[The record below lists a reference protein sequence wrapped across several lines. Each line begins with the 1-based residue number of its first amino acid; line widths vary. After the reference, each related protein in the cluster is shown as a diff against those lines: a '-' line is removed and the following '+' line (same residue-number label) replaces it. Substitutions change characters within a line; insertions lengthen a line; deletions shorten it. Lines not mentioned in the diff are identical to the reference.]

1 MCEAGNTSA
10 RTLRLLLVLTVAAA
24 VPAAPQAPSFETV
37 SVKVNRSGFPG
48 GLMDFRAGGQFSA
61 TNETLLQLV
70 RAAYDVTVNR
80 ITGGPDWLGRERFDV
95 EARAGA
101 GVPIEQSRLMLRA
114 MLADR
119 FKLRAR
125 IDTREMPT
133 FTLVLS
139 RQDGATGP
147 RLRPASPPACV
158 NRGPMPGRTAAGEL
172 PSCGLLPS
180 GPERMSGRSVTLDRL
195 LQQLSSMT
203 GRVINDRTGLTGTF
217 DIDLEWA
224 MTEAQVAQL
233 AVLTP
238 PGGTPPV
245 FDPNRPGLFTALD
258 EQLGLKLEPGIG
270 PVNVVVIES
279 AERPSEN

>member
-1 MCEAGNTSA
+1 MCDAHNSRAWAAG
-10 RTLRLLLVLTVAAA
+10 LILLIVVTAG
-24 VPAAPQAPSFETV
+24 PAAPQTPSFEAV

-48 GLMDFRAGGQFSA
+48 GLTDFRAGGQFTA
-61 TNETLLQLV
+61 TNESLLQLIRV
-70 RAAYDVTVNR
+70 AYNVSVNR
-80 ITGGPDWLGRERFDV
+80 IVGGPDWLTSERFDV
-95 EARAGA
+95 EARADA
-101 GVPIEQSRLMLRA
+101 DVPIEQSRLMLRA

-119 FKLRAR
+119 FTLRAR

-139 RQDGATGP
+139 RQDRRTGP
-147 RLRPASPPACV
+147 RLRPASPDACV
-158 NRGPMPGRTAAGEL
+158 QRGPLPGRVPAGEL

-180 GPERMSGRSVTLDRL
+180 GPERMSGRSVSFDRL
-195 LQQLSSMT
+195 IQQLSSMT
-203 GRVINDRTGLTGTF
+203 GRVVVDRTGLTGTF

-258 EQLGLKLEPGIG
+258 EQLGVKLESATG
-270 PVNVVVIES
+270 PVQVVVVES
-279 AERPSEN
+279 AERPTEN